1 MDAWRWDGWM
11 EGRRKGDMDG
21 WSKFESVSCKTQIL
35 RCWCRRRACMAGCIR
50 AGPTKARG
58 VMQRRVKLFVGCADG
73 WSRNCGGQDGEGG
86 SGVAGARV
94 SPELS
99 FLFKMGSTSVRF
111 EVPDEGQRLV
121 ARVSLTVCAT
131 HRGPFLKQTVTIA
144 VDAAQ
149 DTLTRTLY
157 ATMSVCARARSF
169 QVVGAHR
176 ESLIHIWKLVG
187 WVEGPEVGEVGVGA
201 HLGHCL
207 VFLDTIR
214 RRCHHGILPT
224 CVRHR
229 CHPLF

>member
-1 MDAWRWDGWM
+1 M

-21 WSKFESVSCKTQIL
+21 WSKFESVSRHKFL
-35 RCWCRRRACMAGCIR
+35 GAGVVDGHALAGCIR

-73 WSRNCGGQDGEGG
+73 WSRNCGGQEGEGG

-157 ATMSVCARARSF
+157 ATMSVCARAPSF

-176 ESLIHIWKLVG
+176 ESLIQIGGLSRG
-187 WVEGPEVGEVGVGA
+187 TGGG
-201 HLGHCL
+201 
-207 VFLDTIR
+207 
-214 RRCHHGILPT
+214 
-224 CVRHR
+224 
-229 CHPLF
+229 